1 MVGKSPITADG
12 EQRAAL
18 RALAHSRDRGEAD
31 RARAM
36 LLTLRRSSALSF
48 TTYFL
53 TAISFLTTNHLHR
66 CFRGDRDS
74 ENHQQFLDAGDS

>member
-18 RALAHSRDRGEAD
+18 RALAHSRDRCEAD

-36 LLTLRRSSALSF
+36 LLTLLAGPARALRKPSAYARTRFACGAMRFPRR
-48 TTYFL
+48 
-53 TAISFLTTNHLHR
+53 R
-66 CFRGDRDS
+66 RR
-74 ENHQQFLDAGDS
+74 